1 MSQALPRVLAICL
14 PLFPLFSA
22 AGCAGT
28 AYPQLLNPPPV
39 NVQQQRAERFDP
51 FPEVGSGPDITG
63 GRPRGFENPSPEPVR
78 TQTNANRVLR
88 SVPGY

>member
-1 MSQALPRVLAICL
+1 MSQALPRLLAVCL
-14 PLFPLFSA
+14 PLVPLFA
-22 AGCAGT
+22 ATGCAGT
-28 AYPQLLNPPPV
+28 AYPQLFNPPPV

-63 GRPRGFENPSPEPVR
+63 ARPRGYDLPASEPVR
-78 TQTNANRVLR
+78 SQTNANRILR